1 MRVLLAALFVTMG
14 LLAPAGTVR
23 AADVNNFKIQDYQID
38 YSLGQDAEGRST
50 LKTVESIN
58 AVFPDFDQNHG
69 IERAI
74 PDTYDGHST
83 SLKIESV
90 TDVSGQAHEFTT
102 YSSNDNTVLR
112 IGSADSYV
120 HGTQTYKI
128 TYTQRDIT
136 KYFADNTNDDEFYWD
151 TNGTDWA
158 VPIDTLTVRLHVD
171 EALQAKRNDKR
182 QCYIGQAGST
192 DKCTIDDEGGV
203 LVTNAKSL
211 RPGEN
216 VTMAIGFQPHAF
228 MPYKA
233 SLLETLL
240 TYWAMLQVLTFCI
253 AAILIAWYLARTYR
267 RSNRTAEITV
277 IVPEYLPPKYAS
289 VTVSAAIANKTAKAF
304 SAQLIDFAVRHYV
317 KIYQTKEKTWFGQAK
332 YELGIIKD
340 IANLKAEEREILED
354 IFGDPHVGARLA
366 LESLKKNTSVA
377 TKLSDN
383 HKKLGK
389 DISGQYALRAP
400 DDKQKAWFKRQALI
414 VLVAALLTLSPLLL
428 LASIVALCCGLTLKS
443 LTDKGLE
450 LARYLK
456 GLEMYIKVAE
466 TERLRML
473 QSPEGAEK
481 LPSPV
486 DTNDKRQLIKLYEKV
501 LPYAILFGQEKD
513 WNKQLGQYYESAKQQ
528 PTWYSGHTAFN
539 AAVFST
545 AISNFNTAA
554 TYSNPSSSS
563 SGGSGGGGSSGG
575 GGGGGGGGGW

>member
-1 MRVLLAALFVTMG
+1 MLAGLFALVSLFVST
-14 LLAPAGTVR
+14 GTAA
-23 AADVNNFKIQDYQID
+23 AADVNNFRIQDYQID
-38 YSLGQDAEGRST
+38 YSLGQDADGRST
-50 LKTVESIN
+50 LRTVESIN

-74 PDTYDGHST
+74 PDTYDGHAT

-90 TDVSGQAHEFTT
+90 TDASDQAQEFTT
-102 YSSNDNTVLR
+102 YTSNDNTVVR

-120 HGTQTYKI
+120 HDVQTYKI
-128 TYTQRDIT
+128 TYTQRDVT
-136 KYFADNTNDDEFYWD
+136 KYFADTNDDEFYWD

-158 VPIDTLTVRLHVD
+158 VPIDALTVRLHVD
-171 EALQAKRNDKR
+171 ETLKAKLTDKR
-182 QCYIGQAGST
+182 LCYIGQAGST
-192 DKCTIDDEGGV
+192 DRCTIDDEGGV
-203 LVTNAKSL
+203 LITHAKSL

-233 SLLETLL
+233 SLAETLL
-240 TYWAMLQVLTFCI
+240 MYWVLLQVLTGLA

-332 YELGIIKD
+332 YELEIIKD
-340 IANLKAEEREILED
+340 ITSLKAEEREILED

-414 VLVAALLTLSPLLL
+414 VLVVALLTLSPPLL
-428 LASIVALCCGLTLKS
+428 LASVVALCCGLTLKP

-481 LPSPV
+481 LPAPI

-501 LPYAILFGQEKD
+501 LPYAIVFGQEKD
-513 WNKQLGQYYESAKQQ
+513 WNKQLGHYYESAKQQ
-528 PTWYSGHTAFN
+528 PSWYSGQTAFN